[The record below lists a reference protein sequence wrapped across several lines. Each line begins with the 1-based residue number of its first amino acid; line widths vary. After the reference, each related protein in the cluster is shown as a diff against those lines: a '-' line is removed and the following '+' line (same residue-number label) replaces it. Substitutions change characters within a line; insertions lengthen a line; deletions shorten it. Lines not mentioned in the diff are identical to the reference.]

1 MILQH
6 RFQNKTDM
14 HKMEYID
21 YQVADRVANII
32 LNRPDK
38 RNAFNEGLV
47 TELKDALQ
55 AAEHD
60 NNVKIIRIKANGQ
73 VFSAGA
79 DLAYLQKMQA
89 YSKEQNIADTTEL
102 AALFKYI
109 YTHPKIIVAQVEGHA
124 IAGGCGLATLCDFSF
139 AVPEAN
145 FGYSEVKIGFIPA
158 IVMVFLLRKIG
169 EGKAK
174 ELLLTGK
181 LLNAEEAK
189 NFGLINA
196 VISSDKI
203 EEEVSNFIQKICV
216 ECSQEAL
223 AITKKMIAEVQQKS
237 IEDALQYAA
246 EMNAFAR
253 TTADCKKGIA
263 SFLTREKLVW

>member
-1 MILQH
+1 
-6 RFQNKTDM
+6 
-14 HKMEYID
+14 MEYIE
-21 YQVADRVANII
+21 YSVADRVATIT

-47 TELKDALQ
+47 SELRDALVS
-55 AAEHD
+55 AEND
-60 NNVKIIRIKANGQ
+60 ANVKVIRLKANGQ

-89 YSKEQNIADTTEL
+89 YSKEQNIADSTEL
-102 AALFKYI
+102 AALFRYI
-109 YTHPKIIVAQVEGHA
+109 YTHPKTIVAQVEGHA
-124 IAGGCGLATLCDFSF
+124 IAGGCGLATLCDFCF
-139 AVPEAN
+139 AVPDAN

-169 EGKAK
+169 EGKAR

-181 LLNAEEAK
+181 LVNADEAK
-189 NFGLINA
+189 QIGLINA
-196 VISSDKI
+196 VMSSDKI
-203 EEEVSNFIQKICV
+203 EDEVSNFIQKICV
-216 ECSQEAL
+216 ECSAEAL
-223 AITKKMIAEVQQKS
+223 AITKSMIAEVQQKTV
-237 IEDALQYAA
+237 EDALKYAA
-246 EMNAFAR
+246 EMNAYAR

>member
-1 MILQH
+1 
-6 RFQNKTDM
+6 
-14 HKMEYID
+14 MEYVEFDI
-21 YQVADRVANII
+21 ADRVATIT

-47 TELKDALQ
+47 SELRDALVM
-55 AAEHD
+55 AEKAK
-60 NNVKIIRIKANGQ
+60 NVKVIRLKANGQ

-79 DLAYLQKMQA
+79 DLAYLQKMQS
-89 YSKEQNIADTTEL
+89 YSKEQNIADSTEL

-109 YTHPKIIVAQVEGHA
+109 YTHPKIIVAQIEGHA

-169 EGKAK
+169 EGKAR
-174 ELLLTGK
+174 ELLLSGK
-181 LLNAEEAK
+181 LINASEAK
-189 NFGLINA
+189 EIGLINA
-196 VISSDKI
+196 VIGSNKI
-203 EEEVSNFIQKICV
+203 EDEVSNFIQKLCV
-216 ECSQEAL
+216 ECSQEAIAL
-223 AITKKMIAEVQQKS
+223 TKSMIAQVQQQTVD
-237 IEDALQYAA
+237 EALQYAA
-246 EMNAFAR
+246 EMNALAR
-253 TTADCKKGIA
+253 TTEDCKKGIS

>member
-1 MILQH
+1 
-6 RFQNKTDM
+6 
-14 HKMEYID
+14 MEYVEFDI
-21 YQVADRVANII
+21 ADRVATIT

-47 TELKDALQ
+47 SELRDALVM
-55 AAEHD
+55 AEKAK
-60 NNVKIIRIKANGQ
+60 NVKVIRLKANGQ

-79 DLAYLQKMQA
+79 DLAYLQKMQS
-89 YSKEQNIADTTEL
+89 YSKEQNIADSTEL

-169 EGKAK
+169 EGKAR
-174 ELLLTGK
+174 ELLLSGK
-181 LLNAEEAK
+181 LINASEAK
-189 NFGLINA
+189 EIGLINA
-196 VISSDKI
+196 VVGSDKI
-203 EEEVSNFIQKICV
+203 EDEVSNFIQKLCV
-216 ECSQEAL
+216 ECSQEAIAL
-223 AITKKMIAEVQQKS
+223 TKSMIAQVQQQTVD
-237 IEDALQYAA
+237 EALQYAA
-246 EMNAFAR
+246 EMNALAR
-253 TTADCKKGIA
+253 NTEDCKKGIS

>member
-1 MILQH
+1 
-6 RFQNKTDM
+6 
-14 HKMEYID
+14 MEFIEYS
-21 YQVADRVANII
+21 VADRVATII

-47 TELKDALQ
+47 SELRDALVS
-55 AAEHD
+55 AEND
-60 NNVKIIRIKANGQ
+60 NNVKIIRLKANGQ

-89 YSKEQNIADTTEL
+89 YSKEQNIADSTEL
-102 AALFKYI
+102 AALFRYI

-124 IAGGCGLATLCDFSF
+124 IAGGCGLATLCDFCF

-169 EGKAK
+169 EGKAR

-181 LLNAEEAK
+181 LVNAEEAK
-189 NFGLINA
+189 QIGLINA
-196 VISSDKI
+196 VISTDKI
-203 EEEVSNFIQKICV
+203 EDEVSPYTNTLI
-216 ECSQEAL
+216 
-223 AITKKMIAEVQQKS
+223 
-237 IEDALQYAA
+237 D
-246 EMNAFAR
+246 
-253 TTADCKKGIA
+253 
-263 SFLTREKLVW
+263 

>member
-1 MILQH
+1 
-6 RFQNKTDM
+6 
-14 HKMEYID
+14 MEYIE
-21 YQVADRVANII
+21 YSVADRVATIT

-47 TELKDALQ
+47 SELRDSLV
-55 AAEHD
+55 AAEKD
-60 NNVKIIRIKANGQ
+60 SNVRVIRLKANGQ

-89 YSKEQNIADTTEL
+89 YSKEQNVADSTEL
-102 AALFKYI
+102 AALFNYI
-109 YTHPKIIVAQVEGHA
+109 YTHPKIIIAQVEGHA
-124 IAGGCGLATLCDFSF
+124 IAGGCGLATLCDFCF

-169 EGKAK
+169 EGKAR

-181 LLNAEEAK
+181 LINAEEAK
-189 NFGLINA
+189 QFGLINA
-196 VISSDKI
+196 VFSSEKI
-203 EEEVSNFIQKICV
+203 DTEVSNFIQKICV
-216 ECSQEAL
+216 ECSGEAI
-223 AITKKMIAEVQQKS
+223 AITKGMIAEVQQRTV
-237 IEDALQYAA
+237 EDALKYAA
-246 EMNAFAR
+246 EMNAYAR
-253 TTADCKKGIA
+253 TTVDCKKGIA

>member
-1 MILQH
+1 
-6 RFQNKTDM
+6 
-14 HKMEYID
+14 MEYVEFDI
-21 YQVADRVANII
+21 ADRVATIT

-47 TELKDALQ
+47 SELRDALVM
-55 AAEHD
+55 AEKAK
-60 NNVKIIRIKANGQ
+60 NVKVIRLKANGQ

-79 DLAYLQKMQA
+79 DLAYLQKMQS
-89 YSKEQNIADTTEL
+89 YSKEQNIADSTEL

-109 YTHPKIIVAQVEGHA
+109 YTHPKIIVAQIEGHA

-169 EGKAK
+169 EGKAR
-174 ELLLTGK
+174 ELLLSGK
-181 LLNAEEAK
+181 LINASEAK
-189 NFGLINA
+189 EIGLINA
-196 VISSDKI
+196 VIGSDKI
-203 EEEVSNFIQKICV
+203 EDEVSNFIQKLCV
-216 ECSQEAL
+216 ECSQEAIAL
-223 AITKKMIAEVQQKS
+223 TKSMIAQVQQQTVD
-237 IEDALQYAA
+237 EALQYAA
-246 EMNAFAR
+246 EMNALAR
-253 TTADCKKGIA
+253 TTEDCKKGIS

>member
-1 MILQH
+1 
-6 RFQNKTDM
+6 
-14 HKMEYID
+14 MEYVEFDI
-21 YQVADRVANII
+21 ADRVATIT

-47 TELKDALQ
+47 SELRDALVM
-55 AAEHD
+55 AEKAK
-60 NNVKIIRIKANGQ
+60 NVKVIRLKANGQ

-79 DLAYLQKMQA
+79 DLAYLQKMQS
-89 YSKEQNIADTTEL
+89 YSKEQNIADSTEL

-109 YTHPKIIVAQVEGHA
+109 YTHPKIIVAQIEGHA

-169 EGKAK
+169 EGKAR
-174 ELLLTGK
+174 ELLLSGK
-181 LLNAEEAK
+181 LINASEAK
-189 NFGLINA
+189 EIGLINA
-196 VISSDKI
+196 VVGSDKI
-203 EEEVSNFIQKICV
+203 EDEVSNFIQKLCV
-216 ECSQEAL
+216 ECSQEAIAL
-223 AITKKMIAEVQQKS
+223 TKSMIAQVQQQTVD
-237 IEDALQYAA
+237 EALQYAA
-246 EMNAFAR
+246 EMNALAR
-253 TTADCKKGIA
+253 TTEDCKKGIS

>member
-1 MILQH
+1 
-6 RFQNKTDM
+6 
-14 HKMEYID
+14 MEFIEYL
-21 YQVADRVANII
+21 VADRVATIT

-47 TELKDALQ
+47 SELRDALVS
-55 AAEHD
+55 AEND
-60 NNVKIIRIKANGQ
+60 NNVKIIRLKANGQ

-89 YSKEQNIADTTEL
+89 YSKEQNIADSTEL
-102 AALFKYI
+102 AALFRYI

-124 IAGGCGLATLCDFSF
+124 IAGGCGLATLCDFCF
-139 AVPEAN
+139 AVPDAN

-169 EGKAK
+169 EGKAR

-181 LLNAEEAK
+181 LVNAEEAK
-189 NFGLINA
+189 QIGLINA

-203 EEEVSNFIQKICV
+203 EAEVSNFIQKICV
-216 ECSQEAL
+216 ECSDDAL
-223 AITKKMIAEVQQKS
+223 AITKTMIAEVQQKT
-237 IEDALQYAA
+237 IEDALKYAA
-246 EMNAFAR
+246 EMNAHAR

>member
-1 MILQH
+1 
-6 RFQNKTDM
+6 
-14 HKMEYID
+14 MEYIE
-21 YQVADRVANII
+21 YAVANRVATIT
-32 LNRPDK
+32 LNRADK

-47 TELKDALQ
+47 SELRDALVN
-55 AAEHD
+55 AEKD
-60 NNVKIIRIKANGQ
+60 DNVKVIRLKANGQ

-79 DLAYLQKMQA
+79 DLAYLQKMQD
-89 YSKEQNIADTTEL
+89 YSRAQNIADSTEL
-102 AALFKYI
+102 AALFRYI

-124 IAGGCGLATLCDFSF
+124 IAGGCGLATLCDFTF

-169 EGKAK
+169 EGKAR

-181 LLNAEEAK
+181 LINAQEAK
-189 NFGLINA
+189 DFGLINA
-196 VISSDKI
+196 VYSSDKI

-216 ECSQEAL
+216 ECSQEAISL
-223 AITKKMIAEVQQKS
+223 TKTMIAEVQQLKV
-237 IEDALQYAA
+237 EDALNYAA

-253 TTADCKKGIA
+253 TTTDCKKGIA

>member
-1 MILQH
+1 
-6 RFQNKTDM
+6 
-14 HKMEYID
+14 MEYVEFDI
-21 YQVADRVANII
+21 ADRVATIT

-47 TELKDALQ
+47 SELRDALVM
-55 AAEHD
+55 AEKAK
-60 NNVKIIRIKANGQ
+60 NVKVIRLKANGQ

-79 DLAYLQKMQA
+79 DLAYLQKMQS
-89 YSKEQNIADTTEL
+89 YSKEQNIADSTEL

-109 YTHPKIIVAQVEGHA
+109 YTHPKIIVAQIEGHA

-169 EGKAK
+169 EGKAR
-174 ELLLTGK
+174 ELLLSGK
-181 LLNAEEAK
+181 LINASEAK
-189 NFGLINA
+189 EIGLINA
-196 VISSDKI
+196 VVGPDKI
-203 EEEVSNFIQKICV
+203 EDEVSNFIQKLCV
-216 ECSQEAL
+216 ECSQEAIAL
-223 AITKKMIAEVQQKS
+223 TKSMIAQVQQQTVD
-237 IEDALQYAA
+237 EALQYAA
-246 EMNAFAR
+246 EMNALAR
-253 TTADCKKGIA
+253 TTEDCKKGIS